1 MSDSSDE
8 EEGRGPRRDQQH
20 RGSAAAA
27 DKPRKVRTLNA
38 ALAKA
43 LAEGFPGDTEMDR
56 FVTQEELKREEDAA
70 KSDMEKAEAKAKE
83 TLEEIGG
90 AAAKGFSPSSSVK
103 EGSEVDAKLSGGTG
117 NVDKDGDLDSD
128 DDLESAFMMGE
139 KLDSLLGSVAD
150 RARYIPLRLSYEGDT
165 HIFVYFL
172 FSYSSCK
179 LAYCI
184 LTCI

>member
-8 EEGRGPRRDQQH
+8 DEEFDARRDQH
-20 RGSAAAA
+20 RGGVAAAA
-27 DKPRKVRTLNA
+27 KPRKVRTLNA

-90 AAAKGFSPSSSVK
+90 GAKGSSPSSSVK
-103 EGSEVDAKLSGGTG
+103 EDSKSDAKVSGGARDA
-117 NVDKDGDLDSD
+117 DKEGDLDSD
-128 DDLESAFMMGE
+128 DDLEAAFKMGE
-139 KLDSLLGSVAD
+139 KLDSLLGSVVD
-150 RARYIPLRLSYEGDT
+150 RARYIPLRLSYEGNMP
-165 HIFVYFL
+165 
-172 FSYSSCK
+172 S
-179 LAYCI
+179 
-184 LTCI
+184 LTFHSGTRDIS